1 MYIHNVKKY
10 LKINTKKFLPLHK
23 TPALKSNTTSSLFL
37 HPRKLFKIPC
47 AISPLI
53 RPFIWLSTVEG
64 FFKKILNFF
73 SPNPLILGPI
83 QRSLT
88 PRRGNSL
95 GWSQLQIHIRGSRD
109 KRRKFKGS
117 GHTRGLTIREVK
129 LLD

>member
-73 SPNPLILGPI
+73 SPNALILGPI

-88 PRRGNSL
+88 PRRGIPWVVSTPNTY
-95 GWSQLQIHIRGSRD
+95 
-109 KRRKFKGS
+109 KGIK
-117 GHTRGLTIREVK
+117 GQKTKIQREWPH
-129 LLD
+129 